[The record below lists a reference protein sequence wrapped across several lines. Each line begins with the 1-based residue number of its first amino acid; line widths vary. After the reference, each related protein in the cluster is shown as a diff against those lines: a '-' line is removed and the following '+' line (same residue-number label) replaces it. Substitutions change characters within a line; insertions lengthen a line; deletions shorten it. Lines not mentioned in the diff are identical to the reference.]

1 MNINETININGI
13 DYKVVST
20 SVTYS
25 LFTGKKMYLIG
36 LINDDGQ
43 ISYILDQPK
52 ESDKEPE

>member
-36 LINDDGQ
+36 LINDEGEF
-43 ISYILDQPK
+43 IYILDHPN